1 VLNDYFSEEV
11 DEETAEW
18 ENEQLRRTGVRGS
31 SSSPQPAKQVYKPA
45 PSKKLFGFVMIN
57 RSNPS

>member
-1 VLNDYFSEEV
+1 MLNDYFREEV

-18 ENEQLRRTGVRGS
+18 ENEQLRRTGVRAS

-45 PSKKLFGFVMIN
+45 PSKNLLGLI
-57 RSNPS
+57 